1 METILLVDVDSARA
15 DLICKMLVENEISAS
30 RCVNVEE
37 VLQEIESVHRPAVI
51 VVHCELVHNAF
62 TQLAKLVHHP
72 NVKLIFYCTDAEER
86 SPGTVA
92 KLPEELGEIILKIME
107 SARLLKQAS

>member
-1 METILLVDVDSARA
+1 M
-15 DLICKMLVENEISAS
+15 
-30 RCVNVEE
+30 
-37 VLQEIESVHRPAVI
+37 I

>member
-1 METILLVDVDSARA
+1 METILLVDADPERA
-15 DLICKMLVENEISAS
+15 DLICKMLIEHQIPAS
-30 RCVNVEE
+30 RCGNLTDTLEA
-37 VLQEIESVHRPAVI
+37 IESIHRPAVI

-62 TQLAKLVHHP
+62 TQLARLIHHP
-72 NVKLIFYCTDAEER
+72 NVKMIFYCTNPEER

-92 KLPEELGEIILKIME
+92 KLPEELGEIILRITE

>member
-1 METILLVDVDSARA
+1 METILLVDVDSDRA
-15 DLICKMLVENEISAS
+15 DLICKMLTENEVRAS
-30 RCVNVEE
+30 RCANVAE
-37 VLQEIESVHRPAVI
+37 VLEEIESVHRPAVI

-62 TQLAKLVHHP
+62 TELAKLVHHP

-86 SPGTVA
+86 SPGTVT
-92 KLPEELGEIILKIME
+92 KLPEDLGEIILKITE